1 MRMEAVTFKPETT
14 SGNVW
19 SILTTI
25 GTALLTIA
33 TTLVAVTLA
42 YGRLDAADKMH
53 DRRLDVLEAQLAR
66 ASTDN
71 KTDTVESAK
80 RQGDIERRLSTM
92 EGDIRVIRQ
101 ILEPPVRPR

>member
-1 MRMEAVTFKPETT
+1 MDDVTFKPETT

-19 SILTTI
+19 SMLTTI
-25 GTALLTIA
+25 GMSLMTIA
-33 TTLVAVTLA
+33 TTLVAITLA

-53 DRRLDVLEAQLAR
+53 DRRLDVLETQLSR
-66 ASTDN
+66 ATMDN
-71 KTDTVESAK
+71 KADTVESAK

-101 ILEPPVRPR
+101 ILEPPAVRPR

>member
-1 MRMEAVTFKPETT
+1 MEAVTFKPETT
-14 SGNVW
+14 SGNLW
-19 SILTTI
+19 SILTTV
-25 GTALLTIA
+25 GMSLLTIA
-33 TTLVAVTLA
+33 ATIVAVTLA

-53 DRRLDVLEAQLAR
+53 DRRLDVLEAQQGR
-66 ASTDN
+66 AMSDN

-101 ILEPPVRPR
+101 ILEPPARPR